1 MCIKP
6 DSNTDSK
13 MSVPFRLVLTI
24 WNIPYAHRTLLS
36 VFFFRANNWYLFST
50 ETFTY
55 AEFRIKQKLNKTVS
69 RMTFVDMTIHKFLYW
84 LDHFVDSLSS
94 LFCSGNRYSTGFQF
108 IDFDLLMEI

>member
-1 MCIKP
+1 M
-6 DSNTDSK
+6 
-13 MSVPFRLVLTI
+13 VL
-24 WNIPYAHRTLLS
+24 
-36 VFFFRANNWYLFST
+36 ST

-94 LFCSGNRYSTGFQF
+94 LFCSGNRYSTGVQF